1 MINFISLGARR
12 PIFLLLIPLVL
23 SAFTHLW
30 NPIGFPDLFYD
41 EGIYMRRAMHVLD
54 GLGLQERC
62 FYDHPYFGPI
72 FLASSLAIT
81 GYPDSFNPIRDV
93 HTIEILYLVPRVLMG
108 ILAVVDTFLIYK
120 ISERCYNR
128 NVAFVASLLFAV
140 MPITW
145 LTRRILL
152 DSILLPFLLISIFLA
167 VYTKN
172 SKNKYIPV
180 LLSAVCLGLA
190 IFTKIP
196 VFTMIPLVG
205 FLIYRNSNRNL
216 KMLGL
221 WFIPV
226 ILIPMIWPA
235 QSILLGQFDL
245 WLKDVIWQTGRE
257 SGGISQITA
266 LFFMFDPVLFILG
279 VVGFVFAAKK
289 KDSLLLLWLM
299 PFLIFLSSIGYV
311 QYFHWIPILPA
322 FCIASARLII
332 NITNKINRKKIQ
344 QILSFSVISA
354 IAIFGL
360 ASTSMLITTNVS
372 SQFEA
377 TAFVAQYMDDN
388 KSIDSVNKITIVS
401 SPVYSWIFNYVFHEE
416 NVFTDYR
423 DLLFYPIQT
432 EKVLLISDP
441 HFRSNIKSGEELQ
454 TAFERTTDIEKFTG
468 GVLDYDPTKYPYT
481 NMYVNYDG
489 SEIEIRI
496 NNSPIKTELHSSCNI
511 K

>member
-1 MINFISLGARR
+1 MINSIFLGRR
-12 PIFLLLIPLVL
+12 KPILLLLIPLVL

-54 GLGLQERC
+54 GFGLQERC
-62 FYDHPYFGPI
+62 FYDHPYFGPL
-72 FLASSLAIT
+72 FLASSLAVS
-81 GYPDSFNPIRDV
+81 GYPDSLNPVRDV
-93 HTIEILYLVPRVLMG
+93 HTVEILYLVPRVLMG
-108 ILAVVDTFLIYK
+108 VLAMVDTFLIYK

-128 NVAFVASLLFAV
+128 NVAIAASILFAV

-145 LTRRILL
+145 VTRRILL

-167 VYTKN
+167 VYTKD
-172 SKNKYIPV
+172 SKNKSIPI
-180 LLSAVCLGLA
+180 LLSGVCLGLA

-196 VFTMIPLVG
+196 AFTMIPLVS
-205 FLIYRNSNRNL
+205 FLIYRNSNKSL
-216 KMLGL
+216 KILGL
-221 WFIPV
+221 WLIPV

-245 WLKDVIWQTGRE
+245 WSNDVLWQTGRE

-266 LFFMFDPVLFILG
+266 LFLMFDPVLFILG
-279 VVGFVFAAKK
+279 VTGFVFAAKNR
-289 KDSLLLLWLM
+289 DFLLLLWLI

-311 QYFHWIPILPA
+311 QYFHWIPILPV
-322 FCIASARLII
+322 FCIASAKLII
-332 NITNKINRKKIQ
+332 TLTNKFHNKKIP
-344 QILSFSVISA
+344 QIFSFSVISA
-354 IAIFGL
+354 IGIFGL
-360 ASTSMLITTNVS
+360 VSTTMLITTNVS

-377 TAFVAQYMDDN
+377 TAFVAKYVEEN
-388 KSIDSVNKITIVS
+388 KSIDGVNKITIVS
-401 SPVYSWIFNYVFHEE
+401 SPVYSWIFNYIFHDE

-441 HFRSNIKSGEELQ
+441 HFRSNINAGEELQ
-454 TAFERTTDIEKFTG
+454 TAFERTTEIEKFTG
-468 GVLDYDPTKYPYT
+468 GVLNYDPTKYPYT

-489 SEIEIRI
+489 SEIEIRT
-496 NNSPIKTELHSSCNI
+496 NNSPIKTELRSSCNV